1 MKPLFANREVDVLG
15 HKFELSLS
23 VQFALFAGL
32 LMVLIYAVF
41 LGGYPPLHDPFHEFR
56 HSFGIIACH

>member
-1 MKPLFANREVDVLG
+1 MKRIFSHRQADLFG
-15 HKFELSLS
+15 HKFEISLP
-23 VQFALFAGL
+23 VQFALFTGL
-32 LMVLIYAVF
+32 LMVAVYAVL